1 MLSSLV
7 SWRKKLYILSF
18 FAIFIIIFL
27 FPNSSK
33 AQKEEQ
39 QQVETQNQTQLSKEP
54 EWDGVYVVD
63 NLGNYHELI
72 PLSKGEVKKFAFNER
87 TLHVKI
93 LPKDVNHV
101 SWNNFKG
108 FFFKGQ
114 QFIQEIKINKAQAA
128 NIIGPNIED
137 RNYNN
142 YLIREPE
149 NNLYVTQMRCKTK
162 LDSSYCEFK
171 NNELAKEYLTNTWE
185 YRMALRIGKR
195 IPFYLS
201 IRIGESLEKG
211 GKVYIISFEE

>member
-1 MLSSLV
+1 MLSSLI

-72 PLSKGEVKKFAFNER
+72 PISGGKVREMKSRLTGEEYYS
-87 TLHVKI
+87 I
-93 LPKDVNHV
+93 IIIPKEVNHV

-114 QFIQEIKINKAQAA
+114 QLIQEIKINKVTHNPLGKVNAFLEGLPGA
-128 NIIGPNIED
+128 D
-137 RNYNN
+137 KYN
-142 YLIREPE
+142 LVDPQV
-149 NNLYVTQMRCKTK
+149 NLYATHMRCKTK

-171 NNELAKEYLTNTWE
+171 NRDLIKKYL
-185 YRMALRIGKR
+185 GDGR
-195 IPFYLS
+195 IPFCLS
-201 IRIGESLEKG
+201 IRAGESPDKG
-211 GKVYIISFEE
+211 GKVYIVCFEE